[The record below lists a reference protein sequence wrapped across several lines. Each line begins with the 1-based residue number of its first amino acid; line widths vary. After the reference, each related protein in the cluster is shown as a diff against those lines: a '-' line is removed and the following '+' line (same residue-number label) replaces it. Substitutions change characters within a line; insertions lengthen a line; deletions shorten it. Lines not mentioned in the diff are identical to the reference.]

1 MKGGLPCVSGV
12 SAELQPEDRFELG
25 DFLMGEQ
32 FGVVHAEMRVIVG
45 VHVRG
50 SVVEGGLLDP
60 GGGGSD
66 AREGHPVVVA
76 LVEVLEVHVVGVGV
90 FILGFGGIIIY
101 NNF

>member
-1 MKGGLPCVSGV
+1 
-12 SAELQPEDRFELG
+12 
-25 DFLMGEQ
+25 MGEQ

-50 SVVEGGLLDP
+50 GVVESGLLDL
-60 GGGGSD
+60 GGAGAD
-66 AREGHPVVVA
+66 AGEGHPVVVA